1 MWTMPSVFGVYGQNL
16 TTARKKELGLS
27 EKRLAFRQGN
37 YVPPKT
43 KRAGIRARD
52 IIIGVDGKPLEMTML
67 QFNVYIRANYNV
79 GDKVKFNIILNG
91 KRLEIPM
98 TLPVHPRF

>member
-1 MWTMPSVFGVYGQNL
+1 MWTMPPAFGVYGQNL
-16 TTARKKELGLS
+16 TAVRKKELGLS

-43 KRAGIRARD
+43 KWAGIRAGD
-52 IIIGVDGKPLEMTML
+52 IVIGVDGRKLEMTMF

-79 GDKVKFNIILNG
+79 GDKVKFNIIRNG